1 VQSVSTNFYRNRVNK
16 GPISISRLALFV
28 CGYHYL
34 FTLLCIRSDL
44 KVLIYE
50 LKKWKCRIL
59 SFDLNLGQTFDYIQ
73 TLIHMKRITSIL
85 VTAFL
90 IAATLTACGERKSNL
105 KKETIDELQSG
116 FQNPPKES
124 RVRVWWHWM
133 GNDVTESGIRA
144 DFEWFKRVGIAGFH
158 QFNLGGSQGDAVY
171 MSDVWKD
178 RLYFAARLADS
189 LDLEMG
195 VPSCAGFS
203 ATAGPWVTSEEG
215 MKKLVWRTMEV
226 RGGNVDVQLPAS
238 FTKVGAFQNGAPAGR
253 SFDANA
259 REAGGEIAVLAVKLP
274 EGTASPLDAAITS
287 SGGDFSLEMLTDND
301 VMNGSILPP
310 GKDGFAW
317 IQYEFPQAVT
327 VRSISIVGLAGG
339 GFPGMGGGRPSANSL
354 ECSQD
359 GKEWTRVCDVRGGS
373 AAQATM
379 SVPETTARY
388 FRLTV
393 QNPQPRPMGGMNAF
407 GMGAGS
413 LGAAPAP
420 AGTRISEFI
429 VWPSSR
435 IDRAEDKAGFTAAN
449 NLMASATKTSV
460 SEAFPSLND
469 VIDISDKVDASGRL
483 RWEAP
488 EGRWR
493 IYRFAWSITGEV
505 NHPASDEAMGLEV
518 DKMDPIA
525 FSRFIHV
532 YLDTYRDATKGFLG
546 EKGIRYLL
554 TDSFEADNENWTPA
568 MLESFE
574 RLRGYDMKSWMP
586 VLAGEI
592 IGSADESE
600 RFLHDWR
607 ATISDLIAGSYD
619 LLTEIIRNDYGMEGG
634 YYESHEGGRAYV
646 VDGMD
651 VKRTASVPMGAM
663 WVESPWLRKGPDG
676 RVNRVNQE
684 ADLRES
690 ASVAHIYG
698 QNYVAAESMTTWGDQ
713 LQYQYAPEDL
723 KETADQELANG
734 VNRFYVH
741 LSAHQARETVPGIG
755 MGGVIGQWFNRHET
769 WAEMAGAWVDYISR
783 TSYLLSV
790 GLNVADVLYYYGE
803 DSNVTAQ
810 FGGGSGVPAGY
821 QWDYCNPTALKD
833 EIVATKDGN
842 LMAKA
847 GKTEYRLLWMDR
859 NVDYMST
866 DVLRKIAALVK
877 SGVQLGG
884 VRPTHAASLADDPA
898 EFDELVKDI
907 WDSGRAN
914 VHESTDM
921 LAVLKEIGV
930 SPDVNIDKDYRYLHR
945 DCGKVQVYWINKP
958 LSEGGDATLSF
969 RVSGLKPSV
978 WHAETGKIEEASY
991 RVVGDRTE
999 VDLHL
1004 VPNDA
1009 VFVVFSGKGES
1020 SHSVDVPVDKVVL
1033 SVTSPWTVKFQENR
1047 GAPASATFTELKSLS
1062 ESDVFGI
1069 RYFSGVATYCNT
1081 LSADKV
1087 EGRAMLDLGSVKNI
1101 AEVYVNGK
1109 FCGTAWKAPWTVDV
1123 TDALKE
1129 GENTLEIKV
1138 ANLWVNRLVGDN
1150 QPDAP
1155 ERICT
1160 TPGVQSIYPADYPL
1174 KESGLLGPVRLIER
1188 K

>member
-1 VQSVSTNFYRNRVNK
+1 MSKLQRTLVSRAAL
-16 GPISISRLALFV
+16 GLALV
-28 CGYHYL
+28 GLLLPGCGKKD
-34 FTLLCIRSDL
+34 TAASL
-44 KVLIYE
+44 K
-50 LKKWKCRIL
+50 
-59 SFDLNLGQTFDYIQ
+59 
-73 TLIHMKRITSIL
+73 
-85 VTAFL
+85 A
-90 IAATLTACGERKSNL
+90 
-105 KKETIDELQSG
+105 G
-116 FQNPPKES
+116 FQNPPQES

-144 DFEWFKRVGIAGFH
+144 DFDWFKRVGIAGFH
-158 QFNLGGSQGDAVY
+158 QFNLSGSEGDAVY

-178 RLYFAARLADS
+178 RLYFASRLADS
-189 LDLEMG
+189 LGLEMG

-203 ATAGPWVTSEEG
+203 ATAGPWVKPEEG
-215 MKKLVWRTMEV
+215 MKKLVWRTLEV
-226 RGGNVDVQLPAS
+226 FGGKVDVQLPAS
-238 FTKVGAFQNGAPAGR
+238 FTKVGAFQNGGPSGR
-253 SFDANA
+253 SYDPNA
-259 REAGGEIAVLAVKLP
+259 PETGGEIAVMAVKLP
-274 EGTASPLDAAITS
+274 EGTVSPLDAKVTA
-287 SGGDFSLEMLTDND
+287 SGGDFTLGMLTDND
-301 VMNGSILPP
+301 VTNGAILPP
-310 GKDGFAW
+310 GKAGFAW
-317 IQYEFPQAVT
+317 IQYEFPEAVT
-327 VRSISIVGLAGG
+327 VRSLSVVGLAGG
-339 GFPGMGGGRPSANSL
+339 GFPGMGGGGPATSAL
-354 ECSQD
+354 ESSQD
-359 GKEWTRVCDVRGGS
+359 GKTWTRVCDVRGGS
-373 AAQATM
+373 SAQATM
-379 SVPETTARY
+379 SVPETTAKY
-388 FRLTV
+388 FRLAV
-393 QNPQPRPMGGMNAF
+393 QNPRPRPAGGMNLF
-407 GMGAGS
+407 GMGF
-413 LGAAPAP
+413 GAPASPAP
-420 AGTRISEFI
+420 AGTKISEFV

-435 IDRAEDKAGFTAAN
+435 IDKAEDKAGFTAAN
-449 NLMASATKTSV
+449 NLMASATKTSDTETFPAV
-460 SEAFPSLND
+460 SD
-469 VIDISDKVDASGRL
+469 VLDLTDKVDASGRL
-483 RWEAP
+483 RWDAP

-505 NHPASDEAMGLEV
+505 NHPATEESIGLEV
-518 DKMDPIA
+518 DKMDPVA

-554 TDSFEADNENWTPA
+554 CDSFEAENENWTPA
-568 MLESFE
+568 MLESFQ
-574 RLRGYDMKSWMP
+574 RLRGYDMKAWMP

-607 ATISDLIAGSYD
+607 ATIADLIAGSYD

-651 VKRTASVPMGAM
+651 VKKTASVPMGAM
-663 WVESPWLRKGPDG
+663 WVESPWLPKGPDG

-698 QNYVAAESMTTWGDQ
+698 QNYVAAESMTTWGNQ

-723 KETADQELANG
+723 KETADQELASG

-755 MGGVIGQWFNRHET
+755 MGGIIGQWFNRHET

-783 TSYLLSV
+783 TSYLLSS

-803 DSNVTAQ
+803 DSNITAQ
-810 FGGGSGVPAGY
+810 FNRGSGVPAGY
-821 QWDYCNPTALKD
+821 QWDYCNPTALK
-833 EIVATKDGN
+833 EEMVATKDGK

-847 GKTEYRLLWMDR
+847 GKTQYSLLWMDR

-866 DVLRKIAALVK
+866 DVLRKIASLVK

-884 VRPTHAASLADDPA
+884 VRPSHAASLADDPA
-898 EFDELVKDI
+898 EFDALVKEI
-907 WDSGRAN
+907 WESGRAN
-914 VHESTDM
+914 VHENTDM
-921 LAVLKEIGV
+921 LAVLKEIGLA
-930 SPDVNIDKDYRYLHR
+930 PDVEIDDSFRYLHR
-945 DCGKVQVYWINKP
+945 DCGKTQIYWIDKP
-958 LSEGGDATLSF
+958 LSEGGDVTLSF

-978 WHAETGKIEEASY
+978 WHAESGKMEDVSY
-991 RVVGDRTE
+991 RAAGGRTE

-1004 VPNDA
+1004 VSNDA
-1009 VFVVFSGKGES
+1009 VFVVFSGKGEA
-1020 SHSVDVPVDKVVL
+1020 SHTVTRPVEKEVCTV
-1033 SVTSPWTVKFQENR
+1033 STPWTVKFQEKR
-1047 GAPASATFTELKSLS
+1047 GAPAEASFPELKSFT

-1069 RYFSGVATYCNT
+1069 KYFSGVATYCNT
-1081 LSADKV
+1081 LTVGKV
-1087 EGRAMLDLGSVKNI
+1087 EGRAILDLGNVKNI

-1109 FCGTAWKAPWTVDV
+1109 QCGTVWKAPWTVDV

-1138 ANLWVNRLVGDN
+1138 ANIWVNRLVGDN

-1174 KESGLLGPVRLIER
+1174 KESGLLGPVRLLEIQ
-1188 K
+1188 

>member
-1 VQSVSTNFYRNRVNK
+1 MKKTAVILFAAVS
-16 GPISISRLALFV
+16 
-28 CGYHYL
+28 
-34 FTLLCIRSDL
+34 
-44 KVLIYE
+44 
-50 LKKWKCRIL
+50 L
-59 SFDLNLGQTFDYIQ
+59 S
-73 TLIHMKRITSIL
+73 
-85 VTAFL
+85 
-90 IAATLTACGERKSNL
+90 AALTACGE
-105 KKETIDELQSG
+105 KKGPARQVSLSELQAG

-124 RVRVWWHWM
+124 SVRVWWHWM
-133 GNDVTESGIRA
+133 GDDVTESGIRA
-144 DFEWFKRVGIAGFH
+144 DFNWFKRVGIVGFH
-158 QFNLGGSQGDAVY
+158 QFNLGGSQGEAKY

-178 RLYFAARLADS
+178 RLYFASRLADS

-215 MKKLVWRTMEV
+215 MKKLVWRTLEV
-226 RGGNVDVQLPAS
+226 NGGDVDVQLPPS
-238 FTKVGAFQNGAPAGR
+238 FTKIGAFQNGAPSGR
-253 SFDANA
+253 SFDPNA
-259 REAGGEIAVLAVKLP
+259 REAGGEIAVMAVKLP
-274 EGTASPLDAAITS
+274 QDAVSPLDAKVTA
-287 SGGDFSLEMLTDND
+287 SGGDFTLAMLTDND
-301 VMNGSILPP
+301 VTNGAILPP
-310 GKDGFAW
+310 GKEGFAW
-317 IQYEFPQAVT
+317 IQYEFPEAVT
-327 VRSISIVGLAGG
+327 VRSLSVVGVAGG
-339 GFPGMGGGRPSANSL
+339 GGYPGMPMGPATNAL

-359 GKEWTRVCDVRGGS
+359 GKTWTRICDVRGGS
-373 AAQATM
+373 SVQATM
-379 SVPETTARY
+379 SVPETTAKY
-388 FRLTV
+388 FRLAV
-393 QNPQPRPMGGMNAF
+393 QNPSPRPAGGRNPF
-407 GMGAGS
+407 GMGGAPA
-413 LGAAPAP
+413 AAPAP
-420 AGTRISEFI
+420 AGTRISEFV

-449 NLMASATKTSV
+449 NLMASATKTSADEV
-460 SEAFPSLND
+460 FPSLND
-469 VIDISDKVDASGRL
+469 VIDLTDKVDASGRL
-483 RWEAP
+483 RWNAP

-505 NHPASDEAMGLEV
+505 NHPASDEALGLEV
-518 DKMDPIA
+518 DKMDPVA

-532 YLDTYRDATKGFLG
+532 YLDTYRDATKGYLG
-546 EKGIRYLL
+546 DKGIRYLL
-554 TDSFEADNENWTPA
+554 TDSFEAENENWTPA
-568 MLESFE
+568 MLESFQ
-574 RLRGYDMKSWMP
+574 RLRGYDMKAWMP

-607 ATISDLIAGSYD
+607 ETIGDLIADSYAQ
-619 LLTEIIRNDYGMEGG
+619 LTEIIRKDYGMVGG

-663 WVESPWLRKGPDG
+663 WVESPWLPKGPDG
-676 RVNRVNQE
+676 RINRVNQE

-723 KETADQELANG
+723 KETADQELASG

-741 LSAHQARETVPGIG
+741 LSAHQPRETVPGIG
-755 MGGVIGQWFNRHET
+755 MGGIIGQWFNRHET

-810 FGGGSGVPAGY
+810 FSRGSGVPAGY
-821 QWDYCNPTALKD
+821 EWDYCNPTALKE
-833 EIVATKDGN
+833 EILATKDGR
-842 LMAKA
+842 LQARA

-866 DVLRKIAALVK
+866 DVLRKIAELVK
-877 SGVQLGG
+877 AGAQLGG
-884 VRPTHAASLADDPA
+884 VRPAHAASLNDDPA
-898 EFDELVKDI
+898 EFAALVKDI

-921 LAVLKEIGV
+921 LAVLNEIGV
-930 SPDVNIDKDYRYLHR
+930 RPDVNIDGSFRYLHR
-945 DCGKVQVYWINKP
+945 DCGEAQVYWINKP
-958 LSEGGDATLSF
+958 LSEGGDVTLSF

-978 WHAETGKIEEASY
+978 WHADTGKMEDVSY
-991 RVVGDRTE
+991 RAAGGRTE

-1009 VFVVFSGKGES
+1009 VFVVFSGKGET
-1020 SHSVDVPVDKVVL
+1020 SHTVAAPVRKEVL
-1033 SVTSPWTVKFQENR
+1033 TVSTPWTVKFQEKR
-1047 GAPASATFTELKSLS
+1047 GAPAEAVFAQLKSLS

-1069 RYFSGVATYCNT
+1069 KYFSGVATYCNT
-1081 LSADKV
+1081 LSADKL
-1087 EGRAMLDLGSVKNI
+1087 EGRAIIDLGKVKNI
-1101 AEVYVNGK
+1101 AEVYVNGQY
-1109 FCGTAWKAPWTVDV
+1109 CGTAWKAPWTVDV
-1123 TDALKE
+1123 TDALKA

-1138 ANLWVNRLVGDN
+1138 ADLWVNRLVGDN
-1150 QPDAP
+1150 QPNAP

-1160 TPGVQSIYPADYPL
+1160 TPGVASIYPADYPL
-1174 KESGLLGPVRLIER
+1174 KESGLIGPVKLLES

>member
-1 VQSVSTNFYRNRVNK
+1 MKNR
-16 GPISISRLALFV
+16 
-28 CGYHYL
+28 
-34 FTLLCIRSDL
+34 LLTIL
-44 KVLIYE
+44 VV
-50 LKKWKCRIL
+50 IL
-59 SFDLNLGQTFDYIQ
+59 SF
-73 TLIHMKRITSIL
+73 
-85 VTAFL
+85 V
-90 IAATLTACGERKSNL
+90 AAVSACSAGKDKSAARKVS
-105 KKETIDELQSG
+105 IDELQAG

-133 GNDVTESGIRA
+133 GDDVTESGIRA

-158 QFNLGGSQGDAVY
+158 QFNLGGSQGDAKY

-203 ATAGPWVTSEEG
+203 ATAGPWVKPEEG
-215 MKKLVWRTMEV
+215 MKKLVWRTVEV
-226 RGGNVDVQLPAS
+226 KGGDVDVQLPPS
-238 FTKVGAFQNGAPAGR
+238 FTKVGAFQNGGPAGR
-253 SFDANA
+253 SYDPNA
-259 REAGGEIAVLAVKLP
+259 PETGGEIAVLAVKLP
-274 EGTASPLDAAITS
+274 KGAVSPLDAKVTA
-287 SGGDFSLEMLTDND
+287 SGGDFTLEMLTDND
-301 VMNGSILPP
+301 VTNGALLPP

-317 IQYEFPQAVT
+317 IQYEFPEAVT
-327 VRSISIVGLAGG
+327 VRSLSIVGAAGGG
-339 GFPGMGGGRPSANSL
+339 GFPGMGGGGPAANAL

-359 GKEWTRVCDVRGGS
+359 GQTWTRVCDVRGGG

-379 SVPETTARY
+379 SVPETTAKY

-393 QNPQPRPMGGMNAF
+393 RNPQPRPMRP
-407 GMGAGS
+407 AGS
-413 LGAAPAP
+413 NLGFGDGAPMARPAPAP
-420 AGTRISEFI
+420 VGTRISEFV
-429 VWPSSR
+429 VWPFSR
-435 IDRAEDKAGFTAAN
+435 INRAEDKAGFTAAN
-449 NLMASATKTSV
+449 NLMDSATKASAGEV
-460 SEAFPSLND
+460 FPSLDD
-469 VIDISDKVDASGRL
+469 VVDLTDKVDASGRL
-483 RWEAP
+483 RWNAP
-488 EGRWR
+488 DGRWR

-505 NHPASDEAMGLEV
+505 NHPASDEALGLEV
-518 DKMDPIA
+518 DKMDPVA

-554 TDSFEADNENWTPA
+554 TDSFEAENENWTPA
-568 MLESFE
+568 MLESFR
-574 RLRGYDMKSWMP
+574 RLRGYDMKAWMP
-586 VLAGEI
+586 VLTGEI

-607 ATISDLIAGSYD
+607 ATIGDLIADSYAQ
-619 LLTEIIRNDYGMEGG
+619 LTDIIRKDYGMVGG
-634 YYESHEGGRAYV
+634 YYESHESGRAYV

-651 VKRTASVPMGAM
+651 VKRTSSVPMGAM
-663 WVESPWLRKGPDG
+663 WVESPWLRRGPDG
-676 RVNRVNQE
+676 RFDRRGHE

-741 LSAHQARETVPGIG
+741 LSAHQPRETVPGIG
-755 MGGVIGQWFNRHET
+755 MGNIIGQWFNRHET

-783 TSYLLSV
+783 TSYLLSS

-803 DSNVTAQ
+803 DSNVTAL
-810 FGGGSGVPAGY
+810 FGRGSGVPAGY

-833 EIVATKDGN
+833 EMVATKDGRI
-842 LMAKA
+842 LAST
-847 GKTEYRLLWMDR
+847 GKTQYNLLWMDR

-866 DVLRKIAALVK
+866 DVLRKIASLVK
-877 SGVQLGG
+877 DGVQLGG
-884 VRPTHAASLADDPA
+884 VRPKHAASLADDPA
-898 EFDELVKDI
+898 EFDALVKEI
-907 WDSGRAN
+907 WDGGRAN

-921 LAVLKEIGV
+921 LAVLQEIGV
-930 SPDVNIDKDYRYLHR
+930 RPDVAVDDSFRYLHR
-945 DCGKVQVYWINKP
+945 DCGDAQVYWINKP

-978 WHAETGKIEEASY
+978 WHAETGKMEEVSY

-1009 VFVVFSGKGES
+1009 VFVVFSGKGEA
-1020 SHSVDVPVDKVVL
+1020 SHTVASPVQREVL
-1033 SVTSPWTVKFQENR
+1033 TIATPWTVKFQENR
-1047 GAPASATFTELKSLS
+1047 GAPAEATFAQLKSLS

-1069 RYFSGVATYCNT
+1069 KYFSGVATYCNT
-1081 LSADKV
+1081 LKAGQL
-1087 EGRAMLDLGSVKNI
+1087 EGRAILDLGKVANI
-1101 AEVYVNGK
+1101 AEVYVNGQY
-1109 FCGTAWKAPWTVDV
+1109 CGTAWKTPWTVDV

-1129 GENTLEIKV
+1129 GDNALEIKV
-1138 ANLWVNRLVGDN
+1138 ADLWINRLVGDN

-1174 KESGLLGPVRLIER
+1174 KEAGLIGPVRLLED

>member
-1 VQSVSTNFYRNRVNK
+1 MKKATVFVWAALVAISALCAGCKPAGPKGKVSV
-16 GPISISRLALFV
+16 
-28 CGYHYL
+28 
-34 FTLLCIRSDL
+34 
-44 KVLIYE
+44 E
-50 LKKWKCRIL
+50 
-59 SFDLNLGQTFDYIQ
+59 
-73 TLIHMKRITSIL
+73 
-85 VTAFL
+85 
-90 IAATLTACGERKSNL
+90 
-105 KKETIDELQSG
+105 ELQAG

-124 RVRVWWHWM
+124 RARVWWHWM

-144 DFEWFKRVGIAGFH
+144 DFAWFKRVGIAGFH
-158 QFNLGGSQGDAVY
+158 QFNLSGSEGDAVY

-215 MKKLVWRTMEV
+215 MKKLVWRTVEV
-226 RGGNVDVQLPAS
+226 SGGPVDVQLPAS
-238 FTKVGAFQNGAPAGR
+238 FTKVGAFQNGGPSGR
-253 SFDANA
+253 SYDPNA

-274 EGTASPLDAAITS
+274 EGTASPLDAKVTA
-287 SGGDFSLEMLTDND
+287 SGGDFTLEMLTDND
-301 VMNGSILPP
+301 VTNGAILPP

-317 IQYEFPQAVT
+317 IQYEFPEAVT
-327 VRSISIVGLAGG
+327 IRSLSAVGLAGG
-339 GFPGMGGGRPSANSL
+339 GGYPGMGGGGPATNAL

-359 GKEWTRVCDVRGGS
+359 GITWTRVCDVRGGS
-373 AAQATM
+373 SAQATM
-379 SVPETTARY
+379 SVPETTAKF

-393 QNPQPRPMGGMNAF
+393 RNPQPRPMGGNPF
-407 GMGAGS
+407 GMGNMGGMGPVGGGRA
-413 LGAAPAP
+413 AAPAP
-420 AGTRISEFI
+420 VGTRISEFV

-449 NLMASATKTSV
+449 NLMDSATKTSATEV
-460 SEAFPSLND
+460 FPTVND
-469 VIDISDKVDASGRL
+469 VIDLTDKVDASGRL
-483 RWEAP
+483 RWDAP
-488 EGRWR
+488 DGRWR
-493 IYRFAWSITGEV
+493 IYRFAWSITGEI
-505 NHPASDEAMGLEV
+505 NHPATAESMGLEV
-518 DKMDPIA
+518 DKMDPVA

-532 YLDTYRDATKGFLG
+532 YLDTYREATKGFLG
-546 EKGIRYLL
+546 DKGIRYLL
-554 TDSFEADNENWTPA
+554 CDSFEAENENWTPA
-568 MLESFE
+568 MLDSFK
-574 RLRGYDMKSWMP
+574 RLRGYDMKAWMP

-592 IGSADESE
+592 IGSADQSE

-607 ATISDLIAGSYD
+607 ATISDLIAGSYAQ
-619 LLTEIIRNDYGMEGG
+619 LTEIIRKDYGMVGG
-634 YYESHEGGRAYV
+634 YYESHEAGRAYV

-663 WVESPWLRKGPDG
+663 WVESPWLPKGPDG

-684 ADLRES
+684 ADIRES

-698 QNYVAAESMTTWGDQ
+698 QNYVAAESMTTWGEG

-723 KETADQELANG
+723 KETADQELASG

-741 LSAHQARETVPGIG
+741 LSAHQPRETVPGIG
-755 MGGVIGQWFNRHET
+755 MGGMIGQWFNRHET

-803 DSNVTAQ
+803 DSNVTAL
-810 FGGGSGVPAGY
+810 FNRGSGVPAGY

-833 EIVATKDGN
+833 EIVATKDGR
-842 LMAKA
+842 LMAKT
-847 GKTEYRLLWMDR
+847 GKTQYNLLWMDR

-898 EFDELVKDI
+898 EFDALVKEI
-907 WDSGRAN
+907 WESGRKN

-921 LAVLKEIGV
+921 LAVFQEIGIR
-930 SPDVNIDKDYRYLHR
+930 PDVDIDASFRYLHR
-945 DCGKVQVYWINKP
+945 DCGDTQVYWINKP

-978 WHAETGKIEEASY
+978 WHAETAKMEDVSY

-1009 VFVVFSGKGES
+1009 VFVVFSGKGEA
-1020 SHSVDVPVDKVVL
+1020 SHTVALPKENVVL
-1033 SVTSPWTVKFQENR
+1033 AVDTPWTVKFQEKR
-1047 GAPASATFTELKSLS
+1047 GAPAEATFEQLKSFT

-1069 RYFSGVATYCNT
+1069 KYFSGVATYCNT
-1081 LSADKV
+1081 LSAGKV
-1087 EGRAMLDLGSVKNI
+1087 EGRAILDLGKVRNI

-1109 FCGTAWKAPWTVDV
+1109 SCGTVWKEPWTVDV
-1123 TDALKE
+1123 TEALKE
-1129 GENTLEIKV
+1129 GDNTLEIKV
-1138 ANLWVNRLVGDN
+1138 ANLWINRLVGDN
-1150 QPDAP
+1150 QPGAP

-1160 TPGVQSIYPADYPL
+1160 TPGVQSIYGADYPL
-1174 KESGLLGPVRLIER
+1174 KESGLLGPVRLVER

>member
-1 VQSVSTNFYRNRVNK
+1 MNISTNEMKIVK
-16 GPISISRLALFV
+16 GLFMMV
-28 CGYHYL
+28 YL
-34 FTLLCIRSDL
+34 FLLL
-44 KVLIYE
+44 QK
-50 LKKWKCRIL
+50 RIITN
-59 SFDLNLGQTFDYIQ
+59 ST
-73 TLIHMKRITSIL
+73 HMKRKSIIL
-85 VTAFL
+85 F
-90 IAATLTACGERKSNL
+90 AALSLAAAVSACSDKGQSARKVS
-105 KKETIDELQSG
+105 IDELRSG

-144 DFEWFKRVGIAGFH
+144 DFNWFKRVGIAGFH

-203 ATAGPWVTSEEG
+203 ATAGPWVKPEEN
-215 MKKLVWRTMEV
+215 MKKLVWRTAEV
-226 RGGNVDVQLPAS
+226 SGGAVDIQLPPS
-238 FTKVGAFQNGAPAGR
+238 FKKVGAFQNGAPAGR

-259 REAGGEIAVLAVKLP
+259 PETGGEIAVLAVKLP
-274 EGTASPLDAAITS
+274 EGTASPQDAKLTA
-287 SGGDFSLEMLTDND
+287 SGGDFTLSMLTDND
-301 VMNGSILPP
+301 VTNGTILPP

-327 VRSISIVGLAGG
+327 VRSLTVVGVGGGG
-339 GFPGMGGGRPSANSL
+339 GFPGMGGGAPATNAL

-359 GKEWTRVCDVRGGS
+359 GKTWTRVCDVRGGS
-373 AAQATM
+373 AVQSTM
-379 SVPETTARY
+379 SVPETTAKF

-393 QNPQPRPMGGMNAF
+393 RNPQPRPMGG
-407 GMGAGS
+407 GMGMGMGRPA
-413 LGAAPAP
+413 AAPAP

-449 NLMASATKTSV
+449 NLMASATKTSA
-460 SEAFPSLND
+460 SEAFPTLSD

-483 RWEAP
+483 RWDAP

-493 IYRFAWSITGEV
+493 VYRFAWSITGET
-505 NHPASDEAMGLEV
+505 NHPASNEALGLEV
-518 DKMDPIA
+518 DKMDPVA

-546 EKGIRYLL
+546 SKGIQYLL

-568 MLESFE
+568 MLDSFKK
-574 RLRGYDMKSWMP
+574 LRGYDMLSWMP
-586 VLAGEI
+586 VLTGEI
-592 IGSADESE
+592 LCSADESE

-607 ATISDLIAGSYD
+607 QTIGDLIAGSYD
-619 LLTEIIRNDYGMEGG
+619 LLTDIIRNDYGMAGG

-663 WVESPWLRKGPDG
+663 WVESPWLPKGPDG
-676 RVNRVNQE
+676 KVNRVNQE

-723 KETADQELANG
+723 KETADQELASG

-741 LSAHQARETVPGIG
+741 LSAHQPRETVPGIG

-783 TSYLLSV
+783 TSYLLAA

-810 FGGGSGVPAGY
+810 FSRGSGVPAGY

-833 EIVATKDGN
+833 EILATKDGR
-842 LMAKA
+842 LMAKT
-847 GKTEYRLLWMDR
+847 GKTQYSLLWMDR

-866 DVLRKIAALVK
+866 DVLRKIATLVK
-877 SGVQLGG
+877 AGAQLGG
-884 VRPTHAASLADDPA
+884 VRPTHAASLNDDPA
-898 EFDELVKDI
+898 EFDALVKDI

-921 LAVLKEIGV
+921 LAVLKEIGIT
-930 SPDVNIDKDYRYLHR
+930 PDVNIDDSFRYLHR
-945 DCGKVQVYWINKP
+945 DCGEAQVYWINKP
-958 LSEGGDATLSF
+958 LSEGGDATLTF
-969 RVSGLKPSV
+969 RVSGKKPTV
-978 WHAETGKIEEASY
+978 WHAETGKMEEVSY
-991 RVVGDRTE
+991 RAKGELTE

-1009 VFVVFSGKGES
+1009 VFVVFSGKGEAS
-1020 SHSVDVPVDKVVL
+1020 FTAPVPSQKEILTV
-1033 SVTSPWTVKFQENR
+1033 SAPWKVKFQENR
-1047 GAPASATFTELKSLS
+1047 GAPAEATFAELKSLS

-1069 RYFSGVATYCNT
+1069 KYFSGVATYCNT
-1081 LSADKV
+1081 INAGKID
-1087 EGRAMLDLGSVKNI
+1087 GRAVIDLGKVKNI
-1101 AEVYVNGK
+1101 AEVYVNGQ

-1129 GENTLEIKV
+1129 GENSLEIKV
-1138 ANLWVNRLVGDN
+1138 ADLWINRLVGDN
-1150 QPDAP
+1150 QPNAP

-1174 KESGLLGPVRLIER
+1174 KEAGLMGPVKLIEC

>member
-1 VQSVSTNFYRNRVNK
+1 MNKTAVILLTVLSLAWAVSACGGGK
-16 GPISISRLALFV
+16 GPAREVS
-28 CGYHYL
+28 
-34 FTLLCIRSDL
+34 
-44 KVLIYE
+44 
-50 LKKWKCRIL
+50 
-59 SFDLNLGQTFDYIQ
+59 
-73 TLIHMKRITSIL
+73 
-85 VTAFL
+85 
-90 IAATLTACGERKSNL
+90 
-105 KKETIDELQSG
+105 IDELQAG
-116 FQNPPKES
+116 FQHPPKES

-133 GNDVTESGIRA
+133 GDDVTESGIRA
-144 DFEWFKRVGIAGFH
+144 DFEWFKRVGIVGFH
-158 QFNLGGSQGDAVY
+158 QFNLGGSQGDAKY

-178 RLYFAARLADS
+178 RLYYAARLADS

-203 ATAGPWVTSEEG
+203 ATAGPWVKPEEG
-215 MKKLVWRTMEV
+215 MKKLVWRTIEV
-226 RGGNVDVQLPAS
+226 SGGKVDVQLPAS
-238 FTKVGAFQNGAPAGR
+238 FTKVGSFQNGAPSGR
-253 SFDANA
+253 SYDPNA
-259 REAGGEIAVLAVKLP
+259 PETGGEIAVLAVKLP
-274 EGTASPLDAAITS
+274 EGTASPLDAKVTA
-287 SGGDFSLEMLTDND
+287 SGGDFTLEMLTDND
-301 VMNGSILPP
+301 VTNGAILPP

-317 IQYEFPQAVT
+317 IQYEFPEAVT
-327 VRSISIVGLAGG
+327 VRSLSVVGAAGG
-339 GFPGMGGGRPSANSL
+339 GGYPGMRETGPAANAL

-359 GKEWTRVCDVRGGS
+359 GVTWQHVCDVRGGS
-373 AAQATM
+373 VAQATL
-379 SVPETTARY
+379 SIPETTAKY

-393 QNPQPRPMGGMNAF
+393 RNPQPRPMGGMNFGGMA
-407 GMGAGS
+407 GMGAMG
-413 LGAAPAP
+413 GGRPRAAAP
-420 AGTRISEFI
+420 AGTKISEFV

-449 NLMASATKTSV
+449 NLMASSTKASP
-460 SEAFPSLND
+460 SEVFPALSD
-469 VIDISDKVDASGRL
+469 VIDLTDKVDASGKL
-483 RWEAP
+483 TWDAP

-505 NHPASDEAMGLEV
+505 NHPASDEAVGLEV
-518 DKMDPIA
+518 DKMDPVA

-546 EKGIRYLL
+546 DKGIRYLL
-554 TDSFEADNENWTPA
+554 TDSFEAENENWTPA
-568 MLESFE
+568 MLESFQ
-574 RLRGYDMKSWMP
+574 RLRGYDMKAWMP

-607 ATISDLIAGSYD
+607 ATIADLIADSYAQ
-619 LLTEIIRNDYGMEGG
+619 LTEIIRKDYGMVGG

-663 WVESPWLRKGPDG
+663 WVESPWLPKGPDG
-676 RVNRVNQE
+676 KVNRTNQE

-698 QNYVAAESMTTWGDQ
+698 QNYVAAESMTTWGEG

-741 LSAHQARETVPGIG
+741 LSAHQPRETVPGIG
-755 MGGVIGQWFNRHET
+755 MGGMIGQWFNRHET

-803 DSNVTAQ
+803 DSNVTAL
-810 FGGGSGVPAGY
+810 FNRGSGVPAGY

-833 EIVATKDGN
+833 EMVATKDGGI
-842 LMAKA
+842 LAKT
-847 GKTEYRLLWMDR
+847 GKTQYRLLWMDR
-859 NVDYMST
+859 NVEYMST
-866 DVLRKIAALVK
+866 DVLKKIASLVQ

-884 VRPTHAASLADDPA
+884 VRPLHAASLADDPA
-898 EFDELVKDI
+898 EFDALVKDI

-921 LAVLKEIGV
+921 LAVLKEIGLD
-930 SPDVNIDKDYRYLHR
+930 PDVNIDNSFRYLHR
-945 DCGKVQVYWINKP
+945 DCGEAQVYWINKP

-969 RVSGLKPSV
+969 RVTGLKPSV
-978 WHAETGKIEEASY
+978 WHAETGKMEDVSY
-991 RVVGDRTE
+991 RKAGNRTE

-1009 VFVVFSGKGES
+1009 VFVVFSGKGEA
-1020 SHSVDVPVDKVVL
+1020 SHTVAVPVEKEVL
-1033 SVTSPWTVKFQENR
+1033 TIDTPWTVKFQERR
-1047 GAPASATFTELKSLS
+1047 GAPAEATFTELKSLS

-1069 RYFSGVATYCNT
+1069 KYFSGVASYNNAIT
-1081 LSADKV
+1081 AGKPD
-1087 EGRAMLDLGSVKNI
+1087 GRVLIDLGKVANI
-1101 AEVYVNGK
+1101 AEVYVNGQY
-1109 FCGTAWKAPWTVDV
+1109 CGTAWKAPWKVDV
-1123 TDALKE
+1123 TEALKE
-1129 GENTLEIKV
+1129 GENSLEIKV
-1138 ANLWVNRLVGDN
+1138 ADLWINRLVGDN
-1150 QPDAP
+1150 QLDAP

-1174 KESGLLGPVRLIER
+1174 KEAGLLGPVRLLES

>member
-1 VQSVSTNFYRNRVNK
+1 MKRTAT
-16 GPISISRLALFV
+16 I
-28 CGYHYL
+28 L
-34 FTLLCIRSDL
+34 FTALAVAAAISACSSKGGPTREVSIEDL
-44 KVLIYE
+44 
-50 LKKWKCRIL
+50 
-59 SFDLNLGQTFDYIQ
+59 Q
-73 TLIHMKRITSIL
+73 
-85 VTAFL
+85 A
-90 IAATLTACGERKSNL
+90 
-105 KKETIDELQSG
+105 G
-116 FQNPPKES
+116 FQDPPKES

-144 DFEWFKRVGIAGFH
+144 DFDWFKRVGIVGFH
-158 QFNLGGSQGDAVY
+158 QFNLSGSEGDAKY

-178 RLYFAARLADS
+178 RLYFASRLADS
-189 LDLEMG
+189 LGLEMG

-215 MKKLVWRTMEV
+215 MKKLVWRTVEV
-226 RGGNVDVQLPAS
+226 EGGDVDVQLPPS

-253 SFDANA
+253 SFDPNA

-274 EGTASPLDAAITS
+274 QGAVSPLDARLTA
-287 SGGDFSLEMLTDND
+287 SGGDFTLGMLTDND
-301 VMNGSILPP
+301 VTNGAVLPP

-317 IQYEFPQAVT
+317 IQYEFPEAVT
-327 VRSISIVGLAGG
+327 VRSLTVVGVAGG
-339 GFPGMGGGRPSANSL
+339 GGYPGMGGGRPSANAL

-359 GKEWTRVCDVRGGS
+359 GQTWTRVCDVRGGS
-373 AAQATM
+373 PQATM
-379 SVPETTARY
+379 SVPETTAKF
-388 FRLTV
+388 FRLTIR
-393 QNPQPRPMGGMNAF
+393 NPQARPTDGRTPFSMGGAPR
-407 GMGAGS
+407 A
-413 LGAAPAP
+413 AAPAP

-449 NLMASATKTSV
+449 NLMDSATKTSPGEV
-460 SEAFPSLND
+460 FPALGD
-469 VIDISDKVDASGRL
+469 VVDLTDKVDASGRL
-483 RWEAP
+483 RWNAP

-493 IYRFAWSITGEV
+493 VYRFAWSITGEV
-505 NHPASDEAMGLEV
+505 NHPATAESMGLEV
-518 DKMDPIA
+518 DKMDPVA
-525 FSRFIHV
+525 FSRFIHT

-546 EKGIRYLL
+546 DKGIRYLL
-554 TDSFEADNENWTPA
+554 CDSFEAENENWTPA
-568 MLESFE
+568 MLESFQ
-574 RLRGYDMKSWMP
+574 RLRGYDMKAWMP

-607 ATISDLIAGSYD
+607 ATISDLIAGSYE
-619 LLTEIIRNDYGMEGG
+619 LLTEIIRKDYGMVGG

-663 WVESPWLRKGPDG
+663 WVESPWLQKGPDG
-676 RVNRVNQE
+676 RINRTNQE

-723 KETADQELANG
+723 KETADQELASG

-755 MGGVIGQWFNRHET
+755 MGGIIGQWFNRHET

-803 DSNVTAQ
+803 DSNVTAL
-810 FGGGSGVPAGY
+810 FGRGSGVPAGY
-821 QWDYCNPTALKD
+821 QWDYCNPTALK
-833 EIVATKDGN
+833 EEMVATKDGRIQ
-842 LMAKA
+842 ART

-859 NVDYMST
+859 NVNYMST

-898 EFDELVKDI
+898 EFDALVGEI
-907 WDSGRAN
+907 WDSGRTN
-914 VHESTDM
+914 VHESADM
-921 LAVLKEIGV
+921 LAVLREIGV
-930 SPDVNIDKDYRYLHR
+930 APDVDIDGSFRYLHR
-945 DCGKVQVYWINKP
+945 DCGKAQVYWINKP

-978 WHAETGKIEEASY
+978 WHAETGKMEDVSY
-991 RVVGDRTE
+991 RIDGDRTE
-999 VDLHL
+999 VDLNL

-1009 VFVVFSGKGES
+1009 VFVVFAGKAEK
-1020 SHSVDVPVDKVVL
+1020 SHTVAVPARKEVL
-1033 SVTSPWTVKFQENR
+1033 TLSSPWTVKFQEGR
-1047 GAPASATFTELKSLS
+1047 GAPAEAMFTQLESLDKS
-1062 ESDVFGI
+1062 EVFGI
-1069 RYFSGVATYCNT
+1069 KYFSGVATYCNT
-1081 LSADKV
+1081 LPASKM
-1087 EGRAMLDLGSVKNI
+1087 EGRAILDLGKVKNI

-1109 FCGTAWKAPWTVDV
+1109 YCGTAWKAPWTVDV

-1129 GENTLEIKV
+1129 GDNALEIKV
-1138 ANLWVNRLVGDN
+1138 ANLWINRLVGDN

-1174 KESGLLGPVRLIER
+1174 KESGLIGPVRLLES